1 MNREAFFKISYG
13 LYIVSTADG
22 EQKGGYVANTVF
34 QVSSNPA
41 RIAISCSKD
50 NFTNHLIKNSG
61 VFAISVLRED
71 YDKEIMNRFGYRSG
85 KDTDKFEGIQTL
97 KGKTAAPIVKD
108 DCIAWFECEVER
120 QMDLGTH
127 TLFIGK
133 LIDSDL
139 LDADATP
146 LTYDYF
152 HKVKRGMAPKN
163 APTYQERTT
172 ETESSEEK
180 PGVGA
185 DTYVCDVCGYEY
197 DPAVGDPENGIPP
210 GTPFEDLPDDW
221 TCPTCGADKEFFS
234 KQ

>member
-34 QVSSNPA
+34 QVSSSPA

-50 NFTNHLIKNSG
+50 NFTNHLIINSG

-71 YDKEIMNRFGYRSG
+71 YDNKIMNRFGYQSG
-85 KDTDKFEGIQTL
+85 KDIDKFEGIQTL
-97 KGKTAAPIVKD
+97 KGKTGIPIVKD
-108 DCIAWFECEVER
+108 DSIAWFECEVEQR
-120 QMDLGTH
+120 LDLGTH
-127 TLFIGK
+127 TLFIGR
-133 LIDSDL
+133 LIDNDL
-139 LDADATP
+139 LDADANP

-152 HKVKRGMAPKN
+152 HKVKKGLAPKN
-163 APTYQERTT
+163 APTYQEKSVDV
-172 ETESSEEK
+172 ESSEK
-180 PGVGA
+180 KMGAGA
-185 DTYVCDVCGYEY
+185 DIYVCDVCGYEY
-197 DPAVGDPENGIPP
+197 DPAIGDPENGIPP

-221 TCPTCGADKEFFS
+221 TCPTCGAEKEFFS